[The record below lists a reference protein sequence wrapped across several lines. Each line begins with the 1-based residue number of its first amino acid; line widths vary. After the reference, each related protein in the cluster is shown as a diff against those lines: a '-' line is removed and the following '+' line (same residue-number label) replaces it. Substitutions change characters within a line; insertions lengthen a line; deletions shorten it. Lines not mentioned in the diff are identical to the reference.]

1 MSEPAFL
8 FADLSGYTALT
19 EVHGDEEAA
28 DLVLAFADEVRAILP
43 GYGAEQVKTI
53 GDALMIRA
61 DDPERAVRLGIAIVH
76 DVGRRHGFP
85 SVRVGVHAGPA
96 VERDGDW
103 FGATVN
109 LAARVSGAAAGGEV
123 LLTAATAERITGERG
138 SPRLFLRSR
147 GRREFR
153 NVADPVELVEATCE
167 FSRGLGDL
175 PVDPICRMAVDPEH
189 AAGSLNHEGVEYW
202 FCSLDCVRRFAEA
215 PTAPAAS
222 PGSPS

>member
-1 MSEPAFL
+1 VSEPAFL

-28 DLVLAFADEVRAILP
+28 DLVLAFADEVRTMLP
-43 GYGAEQVKTI
+43 DYGAEQVKTI

-61 DDPERAVRLGIAIVH
+61 DDPERAVRLGIAIVY

-85 SVRVGVHAGPA
+85 SVRVGVHAGAA

-103 FGATVN
+103 FGAAVN
-109 LAARVSGAAAGGEV
+109 LAARVSGEAAGGEV
-123 LLTAATAERITGERG
+123 LLTATTAERITGDRG

-147 GRREFR
+147 GRRELR
-153 NVADPVELVEATCE
+153 NVSGPVELVEASCE
-167 FSRGLGDL
+167 FSRGLDEM
-175 PVDPICRMAVDPEH
+175 PVDPVCRMAVDPEH
-189 AAGSLNHEGVEYW
+189 AAGTISHEGVEYW

-215 PTAPAAS
+215 PTARARVQ
-222 PGSPS
+222 G